1 MNELNDNNKKK
12 AGKAIGSIAL
22 LIAIIFVS
30 KNYQDYQNR
39 EEIRK
44 GCEQMKVAS
53 QEWERIR
60 RHNVGPLEAMKSGK
74 AILIYNGLDCDQ
86 IK

>member
-12 AGKAIGSIAL
+12 VGKAIGSIAL

-60 RHNVGPLEAMKSGK
+60 RHNAGSLEDMKSSK
-74 AILIYNGLDCDQ
+74 VKLIYNDLDCDY
-86 IK
+86 IE